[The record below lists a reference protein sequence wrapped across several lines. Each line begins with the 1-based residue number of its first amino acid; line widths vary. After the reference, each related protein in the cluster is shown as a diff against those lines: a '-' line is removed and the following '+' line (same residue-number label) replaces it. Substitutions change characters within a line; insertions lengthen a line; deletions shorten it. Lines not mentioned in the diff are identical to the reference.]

1 MVQWNLIV
9 FISKGVKFDV
19 VSKFPISLKTTFS
32 NKWSSLEHKKFEM
45 RVHLKGHLIM
55 WYDFDRGVRY
65 KTTPITTSK
74 TLLPLKFFLF
84 YLYFTHN
91 FYEIQ
96 EIFYLIRLTR
106 RHLTTNAISLNFVQW
121 KYDKNVCIFLCIF
134 NEANI
139 TQTGRLYYSF
149 QSVNAKER
157 NIFSVITRHC
167 LWSKI
172 TFSCQLLNF
181 LFFLGFGTN
190 RSQYPI
196 WNDKK

>member
-1 MVQWNLIV
+1 MKLLLNLNLPQSSVIQFCGSMEFDCFYIRRCQIWCSVQVSNFLKNHFLQQMV
-9 FISKGVKFDV
+9 V
-19 VSKFPISLKTTFS
+19 VRT
-32 NKWSSLEHKKFEM
+32 HKKFEM

-74 TLLPLKFFLF
+74 TFPPLKFFLL

-172 TFSCQLLNF
+172 TFF
-181 LFFLGFGTN
+181 LSIT
-190 RSQYPI
+190 
-196 WNDKK
+196 